1 MNRGMMATV
10 VDKLTPERRRQLTRE
25 ALIDAAAEVFAEK
38 GYAGASLEEIAAS
51 AGFTRGA
58 IYSNFSGKE
67 ELLLAVID
75 RDFDKELDAYREV
88 VDRRPGESP
97 LERAAQ
103 AVTVWG
109 DFESHDLLLLSLE
122 LHGQALR
129 NPAVRERVA
138 EFDRSLLERAVAFVE
153 GQFEEQDLRSDIPPR
168 DIVLIGRAAE
178 WGLRMRAAVD
188 PDHADEYR
196 AALGRLFELL
206 GTDVEERSDQA

>member
-1 MNRGMMATV
+1 MATV
-10 VDKLTPERRRQLTRE
+10 VEKLTPERRRKLTRD
-25 ALIDAAAEVFAEK
+25 ALIDAAAEVFAAK
-38 GYAGASLEEIAAS
+38 GYAGASLEEIAS
-51 AGFTRGA
+51 VAGFTRGA

-67 ELLLAVID
+67 DLLLAVID

-88 VDRRPGESP
+88 VDQRPGESP

-103 AVTVWG
+103 AATVWG
-109 DFESHDLLLLSLE
+109 DFESNDLLLLSLE

-138 EFDRSLLERAVAFVE
+138 EFDRSLLERAVEFVE
-153 GQFEEQDLRSDIPPR
+153 EQFEEQFRSDIPPR

-188 PDHADEYR
+188 PDHAEEYR

-206 GTDVEERSDQA
+206 GTVVEERSDLA

>member
-1 MNRGMMATV
+1 MATV
-10 VDKLTPERRRQLTRE
+10 VEKLTPERRRQLTRD
-25 ALIDAAAEVFAEK
+25 ALIDAAAEVFTEK
-38 GYAGASLEEIAAS
+38 GYAGASLEEIASA

-88 VDRRPGESP
+88 VDQQPGESP

-109 DFESHDLLLLSLE
+109 DFESTDLLLLSLE

-138 EFDRSLLERAVAFVE
+138 EFDRSLLERAVEFVE
-153 GQFEEQDLRSDIPPR
+153 RQFEEQFSLRSDLSPR

-206 GTDVEERSDQA
+206 GAVVEERDSGD